1 MTRGTDGDMATDD
14 GTLAGEP
21 RRPRN
26 LHGAVSGSIHDDAT
40 ARRLGFR
47 GGTIAGSYHMEQAVP
62 LALALF
68 GRAWFDNGTMA
79 AYFRNATV
87 DGEGVQA
94 FARRTPGTGDGERA
108 ELWMDTADGRRV
120 WDGSATVG
128 DPGGPSALADRMT
141 DRDADKVRIL
151 SFLRVGEVIDLGE
164 LRLDGERQRE
174 RLRKGLMT
182 EPLDWYGDSSPWG
195 PAVASPPTEV
205 SFTFESV
212 KQAIVRRRG
221 PAVGLYGAIEIRHL
235 AGPLL
240 LGETYHV
247 SSTVLALGC
256 TPKTE
261 YMWTETVA
269 ADRDGTPVTSVLMMS
284 RVMKASSDLYS

>member
-1 MTRGTDGDMATDD
+1 MTDGT
-14 GTLAGEP
+14 GTAGEVLAGEV
-21 RRPRN
+21 RNPRN
-26 LHGAVSGSIHDDAT
+26 LHLAASGSIHDDAT

-62 LALALF
+62 LAVDLF
-68 GRAWFDNGTMA
+68 GRDWFDSGTMD

-87 DGEGVQA
+87 DGEAVRA
-94 FARRTPGTGDGERA
+94 FARRPATRAEGGRA

-120 WDGSATVG
+120 WEGSVTAG
-128 DPGGPSALADRMT
+128 DPEGPSGLADRMAS
-141 DRDADKVRIL
+141 RDADQVRIL
-151 SFLRVGEVIDLGE
+151 SFLQVGEVIDLGE
-164 LRLDGERQRE
+164 MRLDGDRQRE
-174 RLRKGLMT
+174 RLREGLMA
-182 EPLDWYGDSSPWG
+182 EPLDWYGESSPWG
-195 PAVASPPTEV
+195 PGVASPPTEV

-221 PAVGLYGAIEIRHL
+221 SAVGLYGAMEIRHL
-235 AGPLL
+235 SGPLL

-247 SSTVLALGC
+247 SSTVRALGC

-269 ADRDGTPVTSVLMMS
+269 SRGGTPVTSVLMMS

>member
-1 MTRGTDGDMATDD
+1 MTSRTSTGD
-14 GTLAGEP
+14 GTVAGEV

-26 LHGAVSGSIHDDAT
+26 VHLSASGSIHDDAT

-62 LALALF
+62 LALDLF
-68 GRAWFDNGTMA
+68 GREWFESGTMF
-79 AYFRNATV
+79 AYFERATV
-87 DGEGVQA
+87 DGEAVQA
-94 FARRTPGTGDGERA
+94 FARRPSVRGEEGRA
-108 ELWMDTADGRRV
+108 QLWMDTARGERV
-120 WDGSATVG
+120 WAGSATVD
-128 DPGGPSALADRMT
+128 DPAGASGLADRMA
-141 DRDADKVRIL
+141 DRDADQVRIF
-151 SFLRVGEVIDLGE
+151 SSIRVGEVIDLGE
-164 LRLDGERQRE
+164 LRLDGERQRD

-182 EPLDWYGDSSPWG
+182 EPLDWYGESSPWG

-212 KQAIVRRRG
+212 KEVIARRRG
-221 PAVGLYGAIEIRHL
+221 AGVGLYGAIEIRHL

-247 SSTVLALGC
+247 SSTVRALGC
-256 TPKTE
+256 TPRTE
-261 YMWTETVA
+261 YIWTETIARRGAVPVA
-269 ADRDGTPVTSVLMMS
+269 SVLMMS